1 MSHDPRVATATSG
14 PSDHPQELIN
24 QAHLATLGTLVA
36 GVAHE
41 LNTPLGAIHSNHD
54 VIERALRKL
63 QDILAD
69 EVVTPDELQEVRKI
83 VRAMD
88 GVLTTNG
95 IAVERMLKIVDGL
108 GTFGRPDRAEVDRV
122 DLREGLEGTLTVLA
136 HELVGIRLVRE
147 LENVPRVECYPNR
160 MNQVF
165 MNLIHNAVQAMDGDG
180 ALTVRTRVEDGGATV
195 RIEIEDTGRGIAPHL
210 IPRIFEPGFTTKGGR
225 VGMGLGLAITRQI
238 VDHHG
243 GDISVESAVGKGSV
257 FRIRLP
263 VRLPRPEAKEGGSGE
278 TG

>member
-1 MSHDPRVATATSG
+1 MAAATSRTTG
-14 PSDHPQELIN
+14 DRQELIN

-63 QDILAD
+63 KDILAD
-69 EVVTPDELQEVRKI
+69 EVVTPDELEQVRKI

-95 IAVERMLKIVDGL
+95 IAVERMVKLVEGL
-108 GTFGRPDRAEVDRV
+108 GTFGRPDGAERDRV

-136 HELVGIRLVRE
+136 HVLEGIDVVRE
-147 LENVPRVECYPNR
+147 LDDIPRVECYPNR
-160 MNQVF
+160 LNQVF
-165 MNLIHNAVQAMDGDG
+165 MNLIHNAVQAMDAGG
-180 ALTVRTRVEDGGATV
+180 TLTVRSISEDDTV
-195 RIEIEDTGRGIAPHL
+195 RIEIEDSGKGIP
-210 IPRIFEPGFTTKGGR
+210 PDVVERIFDPGFTTKGRR

-243 GDISVESAVGKGSV
+243 GEISVESAVGQGTL
-257 FRIRLP
+257 FRIWLP
-263 VRLPRPEAKEGGSGE
+263 VRLPRSE
-278 TG
+278 TGKGEPE

>member
-1 MSHDPRVATATSG
+1 MTAAT
-14 PSDHPQELIN
+14 PSRSRDRQELIN

-63 QDILAD
+63 QEILED
-69 EVVTPDELQEVRKI
+69 EVVTPDELEQVRKI

-95 IAVERMLKIVDGL
+95 VAVERMVKLVDSL
-108 GTFGRPDRAEVDRV
+108 GTFGRPDRAERDRV
-122 DLREGLEGTLTVLA
+122 DLRDGLEGTLTVLA
-136 HELVGIRLVRE
+136 HELKGIDVVRDLDE
-147 LENVPRVECYPNR
+147 IPPVECYPNR
-160 MNQVF
+160 LNQVF
-165 MNLIHNAVQAMDGDG
+165 MNLIHNAVQAMEGRG
-180 ALTVRTRVEDGGATV
+180 TLTVRSATEEGGV
-195 RIEIEDTGRGIAPHL
+195 RIDIEDTGKGIPAEVVE
-210 IPRIFEPGFTTKGGR
+210 RIFDPGFTTKGRR

-238 VDHHG
+238 IDHHG
-243 GDISVESAVGKGSV
+243 GEISVESAVGEGTV

-263 VRLPRPEAKEGGSGE
+263 VRLPRPEAREGGPE
-278 TG
+278 

>member
-1 MSHDPRVATATSG
+1 VASATSRPG
-14 PSDHPQELIN
+14 DHQGLIN

-69 EVVTPDELQEVRKI
+69 EVVTTDELAQVRKI

-88 GVLTTNG
+88 GVLATNR
-95 IAVERMLKIVDGL
+95 IAVERMVKLVDSL
-108 GTFGRPDRAEVDRV
+108 GTFGRPDRAERDRV

-136 HELVGIRLVRE
+136 HALKGIEVVRD
-147 LENVPRVECYPNR
+147 LKDIPAIECYPNR
-160 MNQVF
+160 LNQVF
-165 MNLIHNAVQAMDGDG
+165 MNLIHNAVQAMDEGG
-180 ALTVRTRVEDGGATV
+180 MLTVRSIPEGDGV
-195 RIEIEDTGRGIAPHL
+195 RIEIEDTGKGIPPDVIA
-210 IPRIFEPGFTTKGGR
+210 RIFDPGFTTKGRR

-243 GDISVESAVGKGSV
+243 GEISVDSAVGRGTV

-263 VRLPRPEAKEGGSGE
+263 VRLPGPEAREGGSDEGR
-278 TG
+278 

>member
-1 MSHDPRVATATSG
+1 MSGPNRVASATSRG
-14 PSDHPQELIN
+14 SGDRQELIN

-54 VIERALRKL
+54 VIERALKKL
-63 QDILAD
+63 QGILAD
-69 EVVTPDELQEVRKI
+69 EVVTPDELEEVRKI

-95 IAVERMLKIVDGL
+95 IAVERMVKLVSSL
-108 GTFGRPDRAEVDRV
+108 GTFGRPDGAEVDRV
-122 DLREGLEGTLTVLA
+122 DLREGLEGTLTVLS
-136 HELVGIRLVRE
+136 HELEGIDVVRE
-147 LENVPRVECYPNR
+147 LDDIPRVECYPNR
-160 MNQVF
+160 LNQVF
-165 MNLIHNAVQAMDGDG
+165 MNLIHNAVQAMDRGG
-180 ALTVRTRVEDGGATV
+180 RLTVRSARDEDEV
-195 RIEIEDTGRGIAPHL
+195 VVEIEDTGKGIP
-210 IPRIFEPGFTTKGGR
+210 PDVVDRIFDPGFTTKGRR

-243 GDISVESAVGKGSV
+243 GEISVDSTVGEGTV

-263 VRLPRPEAKEGGSGE
+263 VRLPEPTAGEGGSE
-278 TG
+278 